1 MIFFFSRCFS
11 FVAGPIGKK
20 GALRCSL
27 AQAPYEGAFC
37 AGSVRVRE
45 PRPETMRKGVDQL
58 KPGG

>member
-37 AGSVRVRE
+37 RRKRE
-45 PRPETMRKGVDQL
+45 RRPEPMRNE
-58 KPGG
+58 